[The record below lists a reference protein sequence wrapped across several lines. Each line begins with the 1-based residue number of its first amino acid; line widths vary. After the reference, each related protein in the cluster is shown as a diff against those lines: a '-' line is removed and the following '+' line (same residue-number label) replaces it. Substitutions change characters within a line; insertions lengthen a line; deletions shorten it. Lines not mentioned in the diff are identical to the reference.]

1 MSGRM
6 PGSVEGELHRRTGPR
21 CRRQNWPCLLVFLFQ
36 GSLDREPQEYGG
48 SPRALHCGRLEQTP
62 KEGPSEQPEK
72 KTRGACHDQQEVEEE
87 SDED

>member
-1 MSGRM
+1 MCCE
-6 PGSVEGELHRRTGPR
+6 VY
-21 CRRQNWPCLLVFLFQ
+21 CLVFLFQ
-36 GSLDREPQEYGG
+36 ESLEQEPQDECDG